1 MTKRLSLAERDRRAL
16 VKIRQDEQKRERTT
30 QRREALGLKCKECG
44 GKVAQTL
51 VLVAG
56 ECHHCT
62 ASKDRNQS
70 FLRLNDWLH
79 SK

>member
-16 VKIRQDEQKRERTT
+16 VKRQQEDQKRERTAR
-30 QRREALGLKCKECG
+30 RREALGVLCKDCG
-44 GKVAQTL
+44 GKVAPTL
-51 VLVAG
+51 FLVAG

-70 FLRLNDWLH
+70 FLKLNAWML